1 MFRQIAIVAAME
13 GELGFL
19 RRAMS
24 PPDQTGAKCITGRI
38 GSKTVTV
45 VRSGVGPLSTAGRLA
60 EIPEPGEFD
69 CVLSI
74 GCAGALSPSLNI
86 GDVVISEKIVDDTSP
101 GSSYLPAAELVSI
114 AKNCC
119 EEYGFTAHSGTTV
132 STSEVAATVE
142 AKEGLAEKCGAIAVD
157 METAQVAVWAA
168 RLGLPML
175 AMRTISDTSV
185 DRIPPEIGEIVDRK
199 GKLRPAR
206 AISLFARKP
215 GLAFEAARLKRNLDS
230 SLGTLGKVVLAL
242 LDRI

>member
-13 GELGFL
+13 GELSFL

-86 GDVVISEKIVDDTSP
+86 GDVVIPNEIVDDASP
-101 GSSYLPAAELVSI
+101 GVSYNPSSELLDI
-114 AKNCC
+114 AKRCC
-119 EEYGFTAHSGTTV
+119 EECGFTSHSNTTV

-142 AKEGLAEKCGAIAVD
+142 AKESLAEKCGAVAVD
-157 METAQVAVWAA
+157 METAQVAAWADK
-168 RLGLPML
+168 LGLPML
-175 AMRTISDTSV
+175 ALRTISDTSI
-185 DRIPPEIGEIVDRK
+185 DRIPPEIGEVVDRK

-206 AISLFARKP
+206 AISVLARKP
-215 GLAFEAARLKRNLDS
+215 GLALEAVRLKKNMDS
-230 SLGTLGKVVLAL
+230 SLKTLGKVVLAL